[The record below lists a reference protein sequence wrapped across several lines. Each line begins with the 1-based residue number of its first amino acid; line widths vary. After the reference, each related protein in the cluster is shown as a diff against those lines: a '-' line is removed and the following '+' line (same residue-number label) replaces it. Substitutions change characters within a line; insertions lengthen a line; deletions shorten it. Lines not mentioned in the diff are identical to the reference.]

1 MTDQSESEF
10 SSLAKKLQGVSV
22 GTISLSLIKRGYRHC
37 QIERIHPVTA
47 ASRFVGRART
57 LSTLPYREDKV
68 ADVQGERR
76 SRNAH
81 REIVNGTG
89 PNDVIVVAARGVLHA
104 AVIGDLLIECAKV
117 NGAVAFVTDGA
128 VRDTRNYPAD
138 FPVHA
143 GATHTMTFRNVHA
156 AAEINVPVAC
166 GEVLVEPGDLIVGD
180 EDGVVVVPWKIA
192 PEIVEAS
199 CEQEALDEFLKAK
212 IAKGASLDDVAPPTE
227 AVMAEY
233 QKMNT
238 R

>member
-1 MTDQSESEF
+1 MADTQS
-10 SSLAKKLQGVSV
+10 
-22 GTISLSLIKRGYRHC
+22 
-37 QIERIHPVTA
+37 
-47 ASRFVGRART
+47 
-57 LSTLPYREDKV
+57 
-68 ADVQGERR
+68 ERR

-81 REIVNGTG
+81 REIVDGAG

-128 VRDTRNYPAD
+128 VRDTRNYPSD

-166 GEVLVEPGDLIVGD
+166 GEVLVEPGDLVVGD
-180 EDGVVVVPWKIA
+180 EDGVVIIPWKIA
-192 PEIVEAS
+192 REVVKVS
-199 CEQEALDEFLKAK
+199 REQEALDEFLKAK
-212 IAKGASLDDVAPPTE
+212 ISSGASLDDVAPPTE

-233 QKMNT
+233 RT
-238 R
+238 TAR